1 MDHSIPLGQM
11 ALTPLDFTLEPGL
24 LFRAG
29 ATVFQLTSIHDD
41 IAIVRHAVSMQ
52 ERKVLVPNLLADFSK
67 GKITLADSSH
77 ERRALQGDIFE
88 NDDEIRARLP
98 LDGLTEAQMKQVLRL
113 VRYIRGLRS
122 LGYSSLVPKNPTIQ
136 LDIDRLQ
143 RRFNDPKPAKAAWIY
158 QWSLRFDHA
167 SGDPRSLIPRFTD
180 RGGSKKPRIASEIDQ
195 AIKNVL
201 DRKKAETN
209 APVRPY
215 KIVQEVESNLQIEY
229 PNRPDLTIGSVCW
242 STVKRYIEDTFSPYE
257 LCRRHH
263 GKAFADRKYRDWYPR
278 DTAET
283 PLLIWETDDTDTCI
297 FTVDEISGLP
307 SGRAFLTSVI
317 DQCTQIVPGLEIS
330 HRPRSTWS
338 AVSAIIKG
346 ILPKDPMD
354 PDLAEIR
361 SGCEFYGKPGV
372 IVFDNALY
380 NHATEIEQAAISIG
394 FIPGWA
400 KPKTPT
406 EKAEQEGWN
415 GRVKEKFMST
425 LPGYRGDKKLRDGL
439 QAGMASANLGLQ
451 EFKQLLMKWIYDDY
465 SSTPMADGLTPRQKW
480 HLGMRNSKP
489 RIPRDIWGYRLAP
502 CLHKTLKFRPE
513 GILFCGLIYSAPF
526 LHALRKRYGHNADA
540 NFRFNPG
547 NLKEIYLQDPKTKAY
562 VPIPCTNPEYASG
575 LSLYQHQLVL
585 KMARENRIRNPSIP
599 QLLLL
604 REELR
609 ILTEQLRYSTK
620 LRDRKRSVRTGTVPD
635 NASTSTPVTSAA
647 SDAIVVTDLENRIL
661 ELEEVEMEEEEEGW
675 NLAEV
680 A

>member
-1 MDHSIPLGQM
+1 MEHLLPSVSTGRPPMDF
-11 ALTPLDFTLEPGL
+11 ALEPGL
-24 LFRAG
+24 FFRAG
-29 ATVFQLTSIHDD
+29 PTVFRLTSIHDD
-41 IAIVRHAVSMQ
+41 VAILQHSVSLQ
-52 ERKVLVPNLLADFSK
+52 ERKILVPNLLAEFTK

-77 ERRALQGDIFE
+77 ERRAIQGDIFE
-88 NDDEIRARLP
+88 NDDEIRTRLP
-98 LDGLTEAQMKQVLRL
+98 LDGLTEAQMEHVLRL

-158 QWSLRFDHA
+158 NWSLRFDQ
-167 SGDPRSLIPRFTD
+167 SCGDPRSLIPRYTD
-180 RGGSKKPRIASEIDQ
+180 RGGSEKHRIAPEIDQ
-195 AIKNVL
+195 VIKSVL

-209 APVRPY
+209 AAVQPY
-215 KIVQEVESNLQIEY
+215 KVVQEVQSKLQIEY
-229 PNRPDLTIGSVCW
+229 PNRPDLTVKSVKW
-242 STVKRYIEDTFSPYE
+242 STVKRHIEEVFSPYD
-257 LCRRHH
+257 LCRRQH

-283 PLLIWETDDTDTCI
+283 PLLVWETDDTDTCA
-297 FTVDEISGLP
+297 FTIDEISGLP
-307 SGRAFLTSVI
+307 SGRAYLTTVI
-317 DQCTQIVPGLEIS
+317 DQCTQIVPGLELS
-330 HRPRSTWS
+330 HLPRSTWS

-346 ILPKDPMD
+346 ILPNDPMD
-354 PDLAEIR
+354 PDLGESR

-394 FIPGWA
+394 FMPGWA

-406 EKAEQEGWN
+406 EKAVQEGWN
-415 GRVKEKFMST
+415 GRVKKDFIST

-439 QAGMASANLGLQ
+439 QAGMTSANLGLR

-465 SSTPMADGLTPRQKW
+465 SNTPMADGLTSRQKW

-526 LHALRKRYGHNADA
+526 LHALRNRYGHNADA

-547 NLKEIYLQDPKTKAY
+547 NLKEIYLQDPTTKAY
-562 VPIPCTNPEYASG
+562 APIPCTNPEYASG
-575 LSLYQHQLVL
+575 LSLYQHQLVR
-585 KMARENRIRNPSIP
+585 KIARENRIRNPSIP
-599 QLLLL
+599 QLFLY

-609 ILTEQLRYSTK
+609 ILTEQLRNSTK
-620 LRDRKRSVRTGTVPD
+620 LRDRKRSIRTGTLPSSPTG
-635 NASTSTPVTSAA
+635 ASALSKDSE
-647 SDAIVVTDLENRIL
+647 AIVVTELEDHIL
-661 ELEEVEMEEEEEGW
+661 ELEEVEMEEEDEGW
-675 NLAEV
+675 NLAEI